1 MGKRD
6 PNEIWDRSVL
16 RKETANTKALYE
28 RELGAITK
36 CYFCHPE
43 KNVYSNIHLVHSY
56 NHRTHLNPSILEA
69 QSDSS
74 WPKTASGEQRKVSFK
89 WPLQNESLE
98 GTSP

>member
-1 MGKRD
+1 MRKMGKRD

-43 KNVYSNIHLVHSY
+43 KMFILILIWSIH
-56 NHRTHLNPSILEA
+56 TTIGPI
-69 QSDSS
+69 
-74 WPKTASGEQRKVSFK
+74 
-89 WPLQNESLE
+89 
-98 GTSP
+98 